1 MIPSRQEVTY
11 RAYGA
16 WLLARFDA
24 RGVQY
29 FDDSPNAAL
38 RSFYAAVLT
47 APAFI
52 VISLLS
58 LATSELKEDM
68 PAFIVLVVHT
78 LFYVLLWVVAPVIIH
93 RICQVIDRGDAFFR
107 YLSANNWSNIITYH
121 LNLVMVVLILGE
133 ILPAPVVG
141 LLIFATYGYV
151 IAYNWFIGLRCLDIN
166 ALTAAGLV
174 GLQLVLHVLIESIV
188 LDILTQSAS

>member
-68 PAFIVLVVHT
+68 PAFIVLVVHA

>member
-11 RAYGA
+11 RVYGA

>member
-1 MIPSRQEVTY
+1 
-11 RAYGA
+11 
-16 WLLARFDA
+16 
-24 RGVQY
+24 
-29 FDDSPNAAL
+29 
-38 RSFYAAVLT
+38 
-47 APAFI
+47 
-52 VISLLS
+52 
-58 LATSELKEDM
+58 
-68 PAFIVLVVHT
+68 
-78 LFYVLLWVVAPVIIH
+78 
-93 RICQVIDRGDAFFR
+93 
-107 YLSANNWSNIITYH
+107 
-121 LNLVMVVLILGE
+121 MVVLILGE

>member
-1 MIPSRQEVTY
+1 MIPSRQEIAY
-11 RAYGA
+11 RVYGA

-29 FDDSPNAAL
+29 FDDSPKAAL

-58 LATSELKEDM
+58 LATSELKEDI
-68 PAFIVLVVHT
+68 PAFLVLAVHA

-107 YLSANNWSNIITYH
+107 YLSANNWSNVITYH
-121 LNLVMVVLILGE
+121 LNLAVVVLILGE
-133 ILPAPVVG
+133 ILPDPVVG

-151 IAYNWFIGLRCLDIN
+151 IAYNWFIGLRCLDIS
-166 ALTAAGLV
+166 ALAAAGFV
-174 GLQLVLHVLIESIV
+174 GLQLVLHVLIESMV
-188 LDILTQSAS
+188 LDVLTQPAP

>member
-11 RAYGA
+11 RVYGA

-133 ILPAPVVG
+133 ILPAPVAG

>member
-11 RAYGA
+11 RVYGA

-107 YLSANNWSNIITYH
+107 YLSANNWSNVITYH

>member
-11 RAYGA
+11 RVYGA

-38 RSFYAAVLT
+38 RSFYSAVLT

>member
-11 RAYGA
+11 RVYGA

-29 FDDSPNAAL
+29 FDDSPNAAF